1 VHLQWL
7 VPTWVWPLLLLAAVG
22 GAVWVRRVYRRTVPQ
37 PSPSTRRL
45 LVVLRT
51 AAVVIVLLA
60 VARPLLVLDRDVRE
74 PAVVA
79 VVLEDSGS
87 MALRDRDDR
96 PTRWRQAVGVAA
108 AIDSTLAASGT
119 GAEFVLLR
127 GNGRDALEP
136 TDLASARVDTP
147 TAVGSDLP
155 AIVTRTRQR
164 LLTRSLR
171 GIVVL
176 SDGHSDAGRS
186 EGRPGRTPLW
196 LAGVGD
202 PEGQADRRLAD
213 LRYPDAVHVGEPL
226 LVDVAV
232 RQQAAA
238 SGDSLRVRLRHEGR
252 VVDERAGPAADL
264 RRWELTWTPTE
275 VGLAVLEVEVAALD
289 NERFLANNRATLAVD
304 VQKDRARVLLLGPTA
319 GWDARFLAQAAL
331 AEPRLALET
340 VRPGPDGPRLADSL
354 AAWRPPTSAAG
365 WREDWEAVVL
375 AGPPT
380 GLLADAGETLAA
392 AVDEGLGLL
401 VLAADAAAEQ
411 APRRWT
417 EPLRQVLPVEP
428 EGPRLRPID
437 ARLQIADGGR
447 GHPVL
452 ADLDDG
458 GGLAQLPPVRLISP
472 ARVRGGARPLLLAG
486 TEPLLVAAP
495 PSAGRVLWFGGR
507 RLWELAFW
515 QRPEGGAA
523 GDHAGRRL
531 LRQLLLW
538 TALGDEAGGVTWL
551 GRQLAFEEGQALPV
565 AVRWRD
571 LRGDPVTEHP
581 VTVLV
586 QRAEAGETE
595 AGETEAGETEARHT
609 LRPVAARP
617 GEYAGT
623 LPPLAP
629 GRWRL
634 VPRGED
640 DPPVVGAAR
649 EVVVTAAA
657 SELRQ
662 VSQDRRNL
670 RQTAARLGGRAL
682 DVGDAGERA
691 MLLGELGALDLGARR
706 AVRQARLEPGA
717 TWPWL
722 LVATLLL
729 GAEWLVRRRAGLL

>member
-1 VHLQWL
+1 
-7 VPTWVWPLLLLAAVG
+7 
-22 GAVWVRRVYRRTVPQ
+22 
-37 PSPSTRRL
+37 
-45 LVVLRT
+45 
-51 AAVVIVLLA
+51 
-60 VARPLLVLDRDVRE
+60 
-74 PAVVA
+74 
-79 VVLEDSGS
+79 
-87 MALRDRDDR
+87 M
-96 PTRWRQAVGVAA
+96 
-108 AIDSTLAASGT
+108 
-119 GAEFVLLR
+119 
-127 GNGRDALEP
+127 
-136 TDLASARVDTP
+136 
-147 TAVGSDLP
+147 
-155 AIVTRTRQR
+155 
-164 LLTRSLR
+164 
-171 GIVVL
+171 
-176 SDGHSDAGRS
+176 
-186 EGRPGRTPLW
+186 
-196 LAGVGD
+196 
-202 PEGQADRRLAD
+202 
-213 LRYPDAVHVGEPL
+213 
-226 LVDVAV
+226 
-232 RQQAAA
+232 
-238 SGDSLRVRLRHEGR
+238 
-252 VVDERAGPAADL
+252 
-264 RRWELTWTPTE
+264 
-275 VGLAVLEVEVAALD
+275 AALD

-304 VQKDRARVLLLGPTA
+304 VQKDRARVLLLGHTA

-354 AAWRPPTSAAG
+354 VAWRPPAAAAA
-365 WREDWEAVVL
+365 WLADWDAVVL

-380 GLLADAGETLAA
+380 APLVGAGEALTA

-417 EPLRQVLPVEP
+417 EPLRRALPVVP
-428 EGPRLRPID
+428 EGPRLRPVD
-437 ARLQIADGGR
+437 ARVRIAEAGR

-472 ARVRGGARPLLLAG
+472 ARVRDGARPLLLAG
-486 TEPLLVAAP
+486 SAPLLVAAP
-495 PSAGRVLWFGGR
+495 PSGGRVLWFGGR

-515 QRPEGGAA
+515 QRPEGLPAA
-523 GDHAGRRL
+523 DHAGRRL

-538 TALGDEAGGVTWL
+538 AALGDEASGVNWL
-551 GRQLAFEEGQALPV
+551 GRRLAYEEGQALPV

-586 QRAEAGETE
+586 QRDDPTGTE
-595 AGETEAGETEARHT
+595 ASHT
-609 LRPVAARP
+609 LRPEPSRP

-649 EVVVTAAA
+649 EIVVTAAA
-657 SELRQ
+657 SERRQ

-682 DVGDAGERA
+682 DAGNAGDRA
-691 MLLGELGALDLGARR
+691 ALLDDLGALDLGARR
-706 AVRQARLEPGA
+706 AVRQARLEPA
-717 TWPWL
+717 ASWPWL
-722 LVATLLL
+722 LAATLLL